1 MSSLCLVVRVDRLKK
16 EKTRIELFINVDIA
30 WILNN
35 TTKQRLNTKPCEASI
50 VSHAKGMAIAQGFS
64 LVCEKTLR
72 L

>member
-1 MSSLCLVVRVDRLKK
+1 MDRLKK

-35 TTKQRLNTKPCEASI
+35 TTKQRLNTKPCESPI
-50 VSHAKGMAIAQGFS
+50 VSLVKDKAIAQGFS